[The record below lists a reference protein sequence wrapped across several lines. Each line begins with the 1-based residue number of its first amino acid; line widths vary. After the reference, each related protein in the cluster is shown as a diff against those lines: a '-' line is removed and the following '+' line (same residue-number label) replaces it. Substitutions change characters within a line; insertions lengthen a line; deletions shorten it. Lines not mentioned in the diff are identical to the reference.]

1 MKTELDSAYAQTR
14 LNLLTDRLLSFET
27 LEALVSK
34 NLDQI
39 VARIDWVENQ
49 AGGRSNSPGKGI
61 GRYLSQRMFADFQI
75 LLRPFHGTDYR
86 FLKQAIRWFELVNL
100 KVLIRGKFTGVSEA
114 ELSEQL
120 VDLGY
125 FADLPL
131 QTLIETDDPF
141 EMLRLLE
148 LTAYGGIV
156 RQARRV
162 FEEQGHDLFSLDSA
176 IDRNF
181 FIELSHRGRFLSVD
195 DQMLLQQVF
204 GVLMDRLN
212 LLWLLRY
219 RFSYGLSPAKS
230 YYLLTASGLQLHA
243 PELMKLARLESL
255 SEVISELP
263 PKLHALLQGN
273 SNIFQI
279 EQLMELYSMSVAQK
293 GLSHSQS
300 LITRTFCYLLL
311 RESETRY
318 LLAVIK
324 GKQLGF
330 DEDLIFEAVG
340 GRA

>member
-1 MKTELDSAYAQTR
+1 MKFQHDSAYAQTR
-14 LNLLTDRLLSFET
+14 LNLLADRLLSVES
-27 LEALVSK
+27 LASLLGED
-34 NLDQI
+34 LDQI
-39 VARIDWVENQ
+39 AARIDWNVNETGTQ
-49 AGGRSNSPGKGI
+49 RHSLGHGI
-61 GRYLSQRMFADFQI
+61 GHYLAQRMFADFQI
-75 LLRPFHGTDYR
+75 LLRPFHGNAYR
-86 FLKQAIRWFELVNL
+86 FLKQLIRWFELVNL

-114 ELSEQL
+114 ALTEQL

-181 FIELSHRGRFLSVD
+181 FIEISNRMRFLPVEE
-195 DQMLLQQVF
+195 QIVLQHVF
-204 GVLMDRLN
+204 GVLMDRMN
-212 LLWLLRY
+212 LLWLMRY
-219 RFSYGLSPAKS
+219 RFSYDLSPAKS
-230 YYLLTASGLQLHA
+230 YYLLTASGLQLHS
-243 PELMKLARLESL
+243 PELMKLARLETL

-263 PKLHALLQGN
+263 SKLHALLEGK
-273 SNIFQI
+273 NIFQI

-293 GLSHSQS
+293 GIKYSQS

-318 LLAVIK
+318 LQAVIR

-330 DEDLIFEAVG
+330 DEDLIVEAVG
-340 GRA
+340 GMV

>member
-1 MKTELDSAYAQTR
+1 MKFEHDSDYAQTR
-14 LNLLTDRLLSFET
+14 LSLLADRLLSVET
-27 LEALVSK
+27 LARLVSED
-34 NLDQI
+34 LDQI
-39 VARIDWVENQ
+39 GARIDWTENIKSIQ
-49 AGGRSNSPGKGI
+49 TNLATLGI
-61 GRYLSQRMFADFQI
+61 GRHLAQRMFADFQI
-75 LLRPFHGTDYR
+75 SLRPFHGNAYR
-86 FLKQAIRWFELVNL
+86 FLKHAIRWFELVNL
-100 KVLIRGKFTGVSEA
+100 KVLIRGKFTGVSESA
-114 ELSEQL
+114 LNEQL

-162 FEEQGHDLFSLDSA
+162 FEEQGHELFSLDSA

-181 FIELSHRGRFLSVD
+181 FIELSHRGRFLPVE
-195 DQMLLQQVF
+195 DQLLLQRVF
-204 GVLMDRLN
+204 GVLMDRMN

-219 RFSYGLSPAKS
+219 RFSYDLSPAKS

-243 PELMKLARLESL
+243 PDLMKLARLDSL
-255 SEVISELP
+255 TEVINELP
-263 PKLHALLQGN
+263 PKLHALLEGK
-273 SNIFQI
+273 NILQI
-279 EQLMELYSMSVAQK
+279 EQLMELYSMSVAQQ
-293 GLSHSQS
+293 GLAQSGS

-340 GRA
+340 GRT

>member
-1 MKTELDSAYAQTR
+1 MKSEQASAYAQTR
-14 LNLLTDRLLSFET
+14 LNLLAHRLLSVEI
-27 LEALVSK
+27 LEKLV
-34 NLDQI
+34 NEDLDQI
-39 VARIDWVENQ
+39 AAHIDWSVSE
-49 AGGRSNSPGKGI
+49 AGAQPTAAGQGI
-61 GRYLSQRMFADFQI
+61 GRFLAQRMFADFQI
-75 LLRPFHGTDYR
+75 LLRPFHGNAYR
-86 FLKQAIRWFELVNL
+86 FLKQGIRWFELVNL

-114 ELSEQL
+114 ALNEQL

-181 FIELSHRGRFLSVD
+181 FIELSHRARFLAVE

-204 GVLMDRLN
+204 GVLMDRMN

-219 RFSYGLSPAKS
+219 RFSYDLSPAKS
-230 YYLLTASGLQLHA
+230 YYLLTASGLQLHS

-255 SEVISELP
+255 SEVIAELP
-263 PKLHALLQGN
+263 PKLHALLQGK
-273 SNIFQI
+273 NIFQI
-279 EQLMELYSMSVAQK
+279 EQLMELYSMAVAQK
-293 GLSHSQS
+293 GLSYSQS

-318 LLAVIK
+318 LLAIIK

-340 GRA
+340 GRV